1 MQATLY
7 LVVVLAVG
15 APATKENAKKDPPS
29 IEGEW
34 RVESMIDNGV
44 PRPIR
49 DGEISFTFTKD
60 KNYIVVENAMKS
72 PATTFRIDLK
82 MTPHEIDLDF
92 PGVPGLILHGIFKI
106 EGDTLTLCTANPLAK
121 LPRPTEFESAER
133 SGRRLFV
140 FKRAKKE

>member
-7 LVVVLAVG
+7 LVVVLALG
-15 APATKENAKKDPPS
+15 APASKENVKKNPPS

-34 RVESMIDNGV
+34 LAESMIDNGR

-60 KNYIVVENAMKS
+60 KDYIVGDNGMKCEAS
-72 PATTFRIDLK
+72 PFRVDIK
-82 MTPHEIDLDF
+82 KTPHEIDLDIACGF
-92 PGVPGLILHGIFKI
+92 ILRGIFKI
-106 EGDTLTLCTANPLAK
+106 EGDTLTLCTANPLGGVA
-121 LPRPTEFESAER
+121 RPTEFESAER